1 MHAVIFAVVA
11 AIFGIFKGDIAM
23 NIKFKKALSEFH
35 INPGRTALVIFA
47 LVIGLWGVGSLLVS
61 ATILRTDLRE
71 NFMRTAP
78 PHAVLTSNDFDKLDL
93 AAFRMRPE
101 IESAEF
107 RSLSLQRIEVY
118 PNDWIPLWLFGVED
132 FKNFKLARFY
142 NEKGKNVPDIGTML
156 IERDGQLISNMTLG
170 SRARVRAIN
179 RVIQIPITGI
189 SFDPAQAPATQDHFI
204 YAYVDKKTY
213 TDITG
218 EPSNQRLIF
227 RLKDVKTKQD
237 VQAKTDHIVNDL
249 KSQGITVNTVNVP
262 RFNEHPHQWQL
273 NTLLLLQGSI
283 GFLAFL
289 MGALLVSQLMAAILS
304 QQIRQIGILKAI
316 GASRFQVF
324 EIYISMVLIFGIVAS
339 VIAIPMAVTSG
350 FAFSR
355 FVAYK
360 LNFNIL
366 TTDLPLPLYF
376 LLASAGML
384 MPVLFSLPY
393 LLKAVRVS
401 VYEALSDYGIR
412 QETSGKDRNAHAL
425 FMPTIMVMAFRNT
438 LRRKRRLIVT
448 VTTMA
453 LGVAIFG
460 TGFNVRQSLWTLL
473 SDVRE
478 GMRHD
483 VQVVLSNQMPKEL
496 ALAPFRSLEN
506 VARIEMWN
514 GGKGEVQSKVVSTS
528 EGVGIIALPYDTD
541 LVNLRVEKGRWL
553 QGSKEPEVVM
563 NKHAVELYGN
573 PKVGE
578 YRSLKH
584 AGKELTV
591 KLVGVVWELDKPKIY
606 MDEKQYDDF
615 ANPDHLVNSLMFVA
629 KDKSYDKVMTLKRE
643 IEKAIAPT
651 DLNVLYVISQAER
664 VKIVYDHL
672 NIILTTI
679 VFLALTVLVVSALG
693 MASATGINIMERT
706 REIGVLRAIG
716 ATPEIIHR
724 LFIVEGMIVSVA
736 GVFLGLLLSWPL
748 SMAASPF
755 FGKLMLGEGALL
767 RFVFSA
773 YGFWITLF
781 TTIIFGWLASRI
793 PARKAIRVSTREALA
808 YE

>member
-1 MHAVIFAVVA
+1 
-11 AIFGIFKGDIAM
+11 M
-23 NIKFKKALSEFH
+23 NIKFKKALSELR
-35 INPGRTALVIFA
+35 INPGRAALVIFA

-61 ATILRTDLRE
+61 TTILRSDLRE
-71 NFMRTAP
+71 NFTSTAP
-78 PHAVLTSNDFDKLDL
+78 PHVVLTSNDFDKLDM
-93 AAFRMRPE
+93 AAFRKRPE

-107 RSLSLQRIEVY
+107 RCLSLQRVEVY
-118 PNDWIPLWLFGVED
+118 PDNWIPLWLFGVED
-132 FKNFKLARFY
+132 FKNFKLAQLY
-142 NEKGKNVPDIGTML
+142 NEKGKRSPEPGTML
-156 IERDGQLISNMTLG
+156 IERDGQLISNLTLG

-179 RVIQIPITGI
+179 RVVEVPITGI

-218 EPSNQRLIF
+218 ESSNQRLIF
-227 RLKDVKTKQD
+227 RLKDVKSKQD
-237 VQAKTDHIVNDL
+237 VQAKTDRIVQEL
-249 KSQGITVNTVNVP
+249 KSQGIAVNTVNIP
-262 RFNEHPHQWQL
+262 RFSEHPHQWQL

-289 MGALLVSQLMAAILS
+289 MGAVLVSQLMAAILS

-324 EIYISMVLIFGIVAS
+324 EIYISMVLILGIAAS
-339 VIAIPMAVTSG
+339 VIAIPLAVASG

-355 FVAYK
+355 FVALK

-366 TTDLPLPLYF
+366 TNHLPLHLYF
-376 LLASAGML
+376 LLVSAGML

-393 LLKAVRVS
+393 LLKGVRVS

-412 QETSGKDRNAHAL
+412 QESHGKNRSAHAL
-425 FMPTIMVMAFRNT
+425 LMPTILVMAFRNT
-438 LRRKRRLIVT
+438 LRRKRRLMIT

-453 LGVAIFG
+453 LGVAIFD

-473 SDVRE
+473 SDVKE

-483 VQVVLSNQMPKEL
+483 VQVVLRNQMPKEQ
-496 ALAPFRSLEN
+496 ALAPFRSLDN
-506 VARIEMWN
+506 VDRIETWN
-514 GGKGEVQSKVVSTS
+514 GGKGEVQSRVVSTA
-528 EGVGIIALPYDTD
+528 EGVGVVALPYNTD

-563 NKHAVELYGN
+563 NQHAVELYGD

-578 YRSLKH
+578 FRYLKL
-584 AGKELTV
+584 AGKELAV

-606 MDEKQYDDF
+606 IDEKQYDDF

-629 KDKSYDKVMTLKRE
+629 KDKSYDKVMALKRE

-651 DLNVLYVISQAER
+651 DLSVLYVMSQAER

-672 NIILTTI
+672 NIILTII

-716 ATPEIIHR
+716 ATPEMIYR
-724 LFIVEGMIVSVA
+724 LFIAEGMIVSVA
-736 GVFLGLLLSWPL
+736 GIFLGLLLSWPL
-748 SMAASPF
+748 SIAASPF
-755 FGKLMLGEGALL
+755 FGNLMLGEGALL
-767 RFVFSA
+767 RFAFSA
-773 YGFWITLF
+773 YGFWITLA
-781 TTIIFGWLASRI
+781 TTIIFGWLAGRI
-793 PARKAIRVSTREALA
+793 PARKAIRISTREALA